1 MPPPPVW
8 RSVTKQGIPDFSDIQ
23 RSAAEIQ
30 RLLIKGILYRVR
42 IRYTLPVPG
51 SETLVNFVPLMRQ
64 SPSPYH
70 RLPIT
75 VSLCLDAEWTIVV
88 CLQDSLTISDRE
100 LPPASNVQCLLPAV
114 SKEEG
119 GLLTVDKE
127 ARDKLTTRK
136 NRSSTAGGFLLYL
149 VIQTKV
155 SLVCPLAI
163 PNYFL

>member
-1 MPPPPVW
+1 MNKRQTHGLFFFSCAALSLFFPVYQHRVSSWRGNGSLAGQAITVQNTLQFFFNSPLRTHMPPPPVW

-70 RLPIT
+70 RLP
-75 VSLCLDAEWTIVV
+75 
-88 CLQDSLTISDRE
+88 
-100 LPPASNVQCLLPAV
+100 LPRC
-114 SKEEG
+114 
-119 GLLTVDKE
+119 
-127 ARDKLTTRK
+127 
-136 NRSSTAGGFLLYL
+136 
-149 VIQTKV
+149 
-155 SLVCPLAI
+155 
-163 PNYFL
+163 